1 MDAFPR
7 VAPPPA
13 WLHWLFLAV
22 VAAGAVRLTGD
33 AAAVD
38 FRPLLAAVLV
48 MLCWLG
54 CAQKAEAGER

>member
-1 MDAFPR
+1 MDAFPTLS
-7 VAPPPA
+7 PPPV

-22 VAAGAVRLTGD
+22 VTLAAIRLTTGAAG
-33 AAAVD
+33 VD

-54 CAQKAEAGER
+54 CAQKA

>member
-1 MDAFPR
+1 MDAFPKLS
-7 VAPPPA
+7 PPPA

-22 VAAGAVRLTGD
+22 VTLGVMRLTTGEVD
-33 AAAVD
+33 ID

-54 CAQKAEAGER
+54 CAQAAPD